1 MSCDFCNLNK
11 TGSLSLDNDR
21 NIRSKQVGFK
31 RLIFNYFKNGVPAV
45 FCFNILIKNNL
56 SVFIT
61 ELFALLSIDSS

>member
-31 RLIFNYFKNGVPAV
+31 RLIFNYFDNEVPAV

-56 SVFIT
+56 
-61 ELFALLSIDSS
+61 FALLSIASS